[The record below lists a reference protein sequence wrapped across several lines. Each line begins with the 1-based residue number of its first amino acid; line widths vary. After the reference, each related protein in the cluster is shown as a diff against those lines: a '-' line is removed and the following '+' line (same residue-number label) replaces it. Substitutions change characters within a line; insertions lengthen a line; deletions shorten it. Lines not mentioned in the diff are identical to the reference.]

1 MAVVSRAGQARV
13 AAPGA
18 RSQRY
23 LGRDWQIAWPF
34 LVPLL
39 VVLLGLIAYPF
50 FSAIWLSFHRKM
62 VGAEAVF
69 IGPGNYYE
77 LLFGKQ
83 YSALFRKTVWVS
95 AIYVVVSI
103 GLKFV
108 LGMCMALLLNE
119 RFRGRAIM
127 RAILFLPW
135 AMPTLIVALAWR
147 WIYSGDNTGLLNMI
161 LVDFLGGKSY
171 IQWLANPRYALW
183 SVIVATIWQGTP
195 FWTMMFLAGMQ
206 AIPGEMYEAA
216 KIDGANVFERFFY
229 ITMPLLRPVIII
241 TSLLSTIWTANS
253 INFIYILTRG
263 GPSGATMTFP
273 MLAFDV
279 GVVGARQL
287 GLAAAISVA
296 FFPVFIVAIFIL
308 TKRMLAT
315 ETRV

>member
-1 MAVVSRAGQARV
+1 MAVVSRAGRAGM
-13 AAPGA
+13 AAPGSA
-18 RSQRY
+18 SQRL
-23 LGRDWQIAWPF
+23 LGRDWQLAWLF
-34 LVPLL
+34 LLPLL

-50 FSAIWLSFHRKM
+50 FSAIWLSLHRKM
-62 VGAEAVF
+62 VGGEAVF

-77 LLFGKQ
+77 LLVGQQ
-83 YSALFRKTVWVS
+83 YSALFRKTLWVS
-95 AIYVVVSI
+95 FLYVAVSI
-103 GLKFV
+103 ALKFV
-108 LGMCMALLLNE
+108 LGICMALLLNE
-119 RFRGRAIM
+119 RFRGRGLM

-147 WIYSGDNTGLLNMI
+147 WIYSGDGSGLLNMI
-161 LVDFLGGKSY
+161 LVDHLGSNAY
-171 IQWLANPRYALW
+171 VQWLANPRFALW
-183 SVIVATIWQGTP
+183 SVVIAAVWQGAP

-216 KIDGANVFERFFY
+216 KIDGANALQRFLF
-229 ITMPLLRPVIII
+229 ITMPLLRPVIVV
-241 TSLLSTIWTANS
+241 TGLLSTIWTANS

-308 TKRMLAT
+308 TKRMLAS
-315 ETRV
+315 EARA